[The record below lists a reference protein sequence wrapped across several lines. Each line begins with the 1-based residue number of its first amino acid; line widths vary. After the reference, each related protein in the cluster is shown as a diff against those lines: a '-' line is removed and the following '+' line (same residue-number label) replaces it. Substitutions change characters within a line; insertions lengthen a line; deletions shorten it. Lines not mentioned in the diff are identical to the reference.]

1 LLREAIAKLSRH
13 TLTYTVAEQLS
24 RLASFLLLPLTTGYL
39 SVQEFGTREI
49 LATTLAVLAQAA
61 GLNVTAAMS
70 RFYFDEREPA
80 RRAVVVSTTV
90 LSVAGISGALSLLL
104 GALSPWIAKVL
115 PPDTPELALYLRI
128 SLGIFVFQMLR
139 EVGNKVLQAQ
149 ERSTLYGCLAV
160 TKLVTEI
167 GLQIYFLVGR
177 EAGLEGLLWAVLI
190 AEATFAAITYS
201 ILLPSIGLRF
211 SPAVFVALF
220 AYSLPLVPHG
230 VLQFGLH
237 SADRY
242 LVGWLGSDV
251 SLGLYTLGY
260 KLGYVPN
267 YLVLSPFLL
276 IWFPFVFSIQDDAR
290 RRELIAR
297 LTPYFMLVMTAAALA
312 VSLFAREIVELATTS
327 SAFHPAW
334 IAIPWVAFGYW
345 LWGLFQVLQTGFYV
359 VKVTSPLPLLTGAAV
374 AVNLYLN
381 FMLIPS
387 LGYLGAA
394 LATTATFGVLCVLAH
409 AMAREVYFVAHEW
422 RRILIPALAAALG
435 CAAAYLVEPY
445 AGVPGWVLKLV
456 LFVLWIAWSW
466 FGGAIG
472 RDERAAALDMARN
485 AVLRPRPAHGEAA
498 GDR

>member
-1 LLREAIAKLSRH
+1 LLRDAIARLSRH

-70 RFYFDEREPA
+70 RFYFEEREPG
-80 RRAVVVSTTV
+80 RRAIVVSTTM
-90 LSVAGISGALSLLL
+90 LSVAAIAIAISLLL
-104 GALSPWIAKVL
+104 GAVSPWLAKVL
-115 PPDTPELALYLRI
+115 PPDTPELPLYLRI

-139 EVGNKVLQAQ
+139 EVGNKVLQSQ
-149 ERSTLYGCLAV
+149 ERSTLYGVLAV
-160 TKLVTEI
+160 TKLVSEI
-167 GLQIYFLVGR
+167 GLQIYFLVVL

-190 AEATFAAITYS
+190 AEALFAGITYL

-211 SPAVFVALF
+211 STSVFAALF
-220 AYSLPLVPHG
+220 GYSLPLVPHG

-276 IWFPFVFSIQDDAR
+276 IWFPFVFSVQDDGR

-297 LTPYFMLVMTAAALA
+297 LTPYFLLIMTGAALA
-312 VSLFAREIVELATTS
+312 VSLFAREIVEVATSS

-345 LWGLFQVLQTGFYV
+345 FWGLFQVLQTGFYV
-359 VKVTSPLPLLTGAAV
+359 VKVTTPLPLLTGAAV
-374 AVNLYLN
+374 IVNLYLN

-387 LGYLGAA
+387 LGFLGAA
-394 LATTATFGVLCVLAH
+394 LATTATFAVLCVLAH
-409 AMAREVYFVAHEW
+409 SMAREVYPVAHEW
-422 RRILIPALAAALG
+422 RRILVPAVAAALA
-435 CAAAYLVEPY
+435 CVAAYVADPY
-445 AGVPGWVLKLV
+445 VRERGWALKLG
-456 LFVLWIAWSW
+456 LFSAWAAWSW
-466 FGGAIG
+466 FGGAI
-472 RDERAAALDMARN
+472 RSDERRVALEMARN
-485 AVLRPRPAHGEAA
+485 ALLRPRPAHRAA